1 MISKGS
7 TTLAGKGDREMA
19 ITTKKQLREIA
30 DSTGLIKRNGRAIRI
45 YENGDILRADVR
57 ADLCQRMTVKAA
69 VKALKL

>member
-1 MISKGS
+1 MGS
-7 TTLAGKGDREMA
+7 TTLAGKGEGKMA

>member
-1 MISKGS
+1 MYMGS

>member
-1 MISKGS
+1 MGS

>member
-1 MISKGS
+1 
-7 TTLAGKGDREMA
+7 MA